1 MLMNLDYNHGPLT
14 FQIKL
19 MRTYPQNGNHL
30 ELVFL
35 QEDFYFPFEI
45 VKGLD
50 NDSCV
55 VNEKLE
61 QCKKFRTC
69 KKEKYQCKSFKNKWV
84 VYINL
89 KESDNKLLLDL
100 FKKQQ
105 FENHI
110 AALDYCLKVYRKYC
124 EVKIKQLNEYQER
137 IKNKINSDYGK

>member
-1 MLMNLDYNHGPLT
+1 MKLMNLDYNHGPLT
-14 FQIKL
+14 FQIKFIQK
-19 MRTYPQNGNHL
+19 YPKDGNHL
-30 ELVFL
+30 ELVFS

-45 VKGLD
+45 VRGLD
-50 NDSCV
+50 NDAYDA
-55 VNEKLE
+55 NDKLN
-61 QCKKFRTC
+61 T
-69 KKEKYQCKSFKNKWV
+69 NWV
-84 VYINL
+84 VYVNL